1 MTKVIVIALMVC
13 GSLVTLVDEAR
24 ASSPIV
30 AIGDKYMYPFINDDS
45 SQGRRPTASVF
56 GAYGEID
63 DPSFDF
69 DDRDAQFFLD
79 FATAGLVPPGKGSGN
94 YRVQSL
100 TVTIVVANENAFRY
114 DPTFDPLESY
124 LHPGSD
130 ADLGRPME
138 LYGVGYRS
146 GWTRSTFNEDSP
158 FQTEPSSSF
167 INPQKDWNRKRNA
180 FAMDFDANGLPR
192 DISNNV
198 DEQFEVRPWAV
209 ADSPGFIDLDGNYVE
224 SALAAGSPVP
234 EGRVLRFRVNLNDPN
249 IVTYLQDSL
258 DAGRLHL
265 MVSSLLETSQGS
277 FEIPRFYTKDNGLDV
292 NLSPQIEAEVVLLPL
307 ISLSPTLGGWRI
319 QFDTLAG
326 QSYQLEYRDS
336 LTSGEWQPLGSL
348 LQGTGETL
356 TYEDT
361 SATGPS
367 RFYRIAVHKS
377 SAS

>member
-1 MTKVIVIALMVC
+1 MTKALVIALMVC
-13 GSLVTLVDEAR
+13 GSFVALLDEAP
-24 ASSPIV
+24 ASLPIV
-30 AIGDKYMYPFINDDS
+30 AIGDKYMYPFINDIP
-45 SQGRRPTASVF
+45 SQGRRESASVF
-56 GAYGEID
+56 GAYGAID
-63 DPSFDF
+63 DPAFDF

-79 FATAGLVPPGKGSGN
+79 FATAELIPPGRGSGN

-100 TVTIVVANENAFRY
+100 TVTIVVANENAFRH

-124 LHPGSD
+124 LNPSLD
-130 ADLGRPME
+130 ADLSRPIE

-167 INPQKDWNRKRNA
+167 LNPQKDWNRKRNA
-180 FAMDFDANGLPR
+180 FAMDFDVNGLPR

-198 DEQFEVRPWAV
+198 EEQFEVHPWAV
-209 ADSPGFIDLDGNYVE
+209 ADSPGFIDLEGNYVE
-224 SALAAGSPVP
+224 SALTAGSLVP

-249 IVTYLQDSL
+249 IVSYLQDSL

-277 FEIPRFYTKDNGLDV
+277 SEIPRFYTKDNVLDV
-292 NLSPQIEAEVVLLPL
+292 NLSPQIEAEVILLPL
-307 ISLSPTLGGWRI
+307 VSLSPTLHGRRI

-326 QSYQLEYRDS
+326 QSYQIEYRDS
-336 LTSGEWQPLGSL
+336 LTSGDWQPLGTI

-361 SATGPS
+361 SVMGPS
-367 RFYRIAVHKS
+367 RFYRIAVRKS